1 MTRCGGRPERSW
13 EKMGKSRS
21 LCYHPYEDFF
31 FSHLSGHV
39 SAARWPYDPEKEAAG
54 FTRRREES
62 QDVDISSEP

>member
-1 MTRCGGRPERSW
+1 MDYSDGSCMAMFTKQQKAIMEYYLARSP
-13 EKMGKSRS
+13 RS
-21 LCYHPYEDFF
+21 
-31 FSHLSGHV
+31 GNV